1 MINHEVCN
9 LMLGSDKFRGKK
21 RKVRGMVKGM
31 EKGSLV
37 EAERDVENTA
47 SLPAHIGPN
56 RQCNAVTIL

>member
-1 MINHEVCN
+1 
-9 LMLGSDKFRGKK
+9 MLGSDKFRGKK

-56 RQCNAVTIL
+56 RQYNAVTIL